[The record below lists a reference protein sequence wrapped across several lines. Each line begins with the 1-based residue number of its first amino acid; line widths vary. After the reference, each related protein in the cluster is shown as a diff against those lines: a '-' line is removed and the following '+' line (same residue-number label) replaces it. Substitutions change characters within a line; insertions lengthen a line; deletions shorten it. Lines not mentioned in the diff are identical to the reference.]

1 MIMNYNPNEIYQAL
15 IKSGEDYA
23 DKRAAFLLLDSM
35 TRPVMSE
42 CFQRASGAS
51 ATEKKGLMHADNQL
65 IDHLQAVSDA
75 RRLFLLSEVSYK
87 SMQALA
93 DARRTEA
100 STRRAEAKYVGLQD
114 A

>member
-1 MIMNYNPNEIYQAL
+1 MTYNPNEIYQAL
-15 IKSGEDYA
+15 IKSGEEYA
-23 DKRAAFLLLDSM
+23 DKKAAFLLLDSM
-35 TRPVMSE
+35 TKPILSA
-42 CFQRASGAS
+42 CFCRSLGSS
-51 ATEKKGLMHADNQL
+51 ATEKRELMHADRQYT
-65 IDHLQAVSDA
+65 DHLQAVSDA
-75 RRLFLLSEVSYK
+75 RRSFLLSEVSYK

>member
-1 MIMNYNPNEIYQAL
+1 MRDPYNPNEIYQAL

-23 DKRAAFLLLDSM
+23 DKKAAYLLLDSM
-35 TRPVMSE
+35 SKPILSE
-42 CFQRASGAS
+42 CYRRLTNAS
-51 ATEKKGLMHADNQL
+51 ATAKKELMCSDKQY
-65 IDHLQAVSDA
+65 IDHLNTLASA
-75 RRLFLLSEVSYK
+75 RKAFLLSEVNYK

-100 STRRAEAKYVGLQD
+100 STRRAEAKYVGMQE